1 MKKNKGYE
9 SLLDDPI
16 RRQNIRSLSF
26 LRERLQTKARSVAE
40 LSRTGKSREKIFGIW
55 EIGLLSNRRAKIF
68 LFAFGDEVLN
78 YGFAVGGFSA
88 SRSRNFEPRLSN

>member
-9 SLLDDPI
+9 SLLGNPI
-16 RRQNIRSLSF
+16 GPQNVRSLSF
-26 LRERLQTKARSVAE
+26 LRERLQAKVRSVAE
-40 LSRTGKSREKIFGIW
+40 LSRTGKSLAKIFGIR

-78 YGFAVGGFSA
+78 YGFAVGDFSA